1 MKKQV
6 LLSIDTAS
14 WTNAAAVYRHPY
26 PSTFPSGGVTE
37 VDFYGSLLQLGMLT
51 IPWRGAAYSLA
62 AYWAYVRYCDVIDPF
77 NAVLRLRPEWSDLD
91 SHQKTILSDDWGVG
105 FTTHWLASRLGFQA
119 WCDGRYFIDRLAGL
133 GIATVNRQPK
143 KRGPY
148 KCPDYIFVDDQGLFH
163 VVECKGNQQ
172 GTSVLGSQMS
182 DGLAQKLAIIFSDEQ
197 SQVGQRIVAGFFA
210 AESASSEASTLALAD
225 PEPRGLIVRVRD
237 DADPDLLRDTV
248 RRADL
253 ARQFQQLGANS
264 IALELLAMP
273 ESKEGQQADRRQR
286 FLRLLRELTVR
297 LERRSDSDLLAR
309 NVNFPMPERI
319 GSITVSHAIRES
331 FIRRLVAYDP
341 SKRTL
346 KEQFPESDLLRL
358 GWESVE
364 HEYSAS
370 LRRGRAFV
378 SELSLSSDLLT
389 YP

>member
-14 WTNAAAVYRHPY
+14 WTNVAPTYKHPY

-77 NAVLRLRPEWSDLD
+77 NPILRLMPEWSEID

-105 FTTHWLASRLGFQA
+105 FTTHWLASRLKFQA

-133 GIATVNRQPK
+133 GIATVNRPPK

-148 KCPDYIFVDDQGLFH
+148 KCPDYIFEDDQGLFH

-172 GTSVLGSQMS
+172 GSSVLTSQMS
-182 DGLAQKLAIIFSDEQ
+182 DGLAQKLTIIFSDEQ
-197 SQVGQRIVAGFFA
+197 SQVGQRIVAGFFV
-210 AESASSEASTLALAD
+210 AESTSNEASTLALAD
-225 PEPRGLIVRVRD
+225 PEPDGLIVRVRH
-237 DADPDLLRDTV
+237 DADPDLLRDAV

-253 ARQFQQLGANS
+253 AGQFQQLGANS

-273 ESKEGQQADRRQR
+273 ENNERQQADRRST
-286 FLRLLRELTVR
+286 FGRLLSELAAQ
-297 LERRSDSDLLAR
+297 LERQSDNDLLTR
-309 NVNFPMPERI
+309 TVSFPMPESLR
-319 GSITVSHAIRES
+319 SVTVSHAVRES
-331 FIRRLVAYDP
+331 FIRRLVAFDP

-346 KEQFPESDLLRL
+346 KEQFPESESLRL

-364 HEYSAS
+364 HEHSAS
-370 LRRGRAFV
+370 LYRGKAFV
-378 SELSLSSDLLT
+378 SEFSLSH
-389 YP
+389 

>member
-1 MKKQV
+1 VKKQV

-14 WTNAAAVYRHPY
+14 WTNAAAAYRHPY
-26 PSTFPSGGVTE
+26 PSIFPSGGVTE

-62 AYWAYVRYCDVIDPF
+62 AYWAYVRYWDVINPS
-77 NAVLRLRPEWSDLD
+77 NPVLRLMPEWSEID

-105 FTTHWLASRLGFQA
+105 FTTLWLASRLKFEA

-133 GIATVNRQPK
+133 GIATVNREPK

-148 KCPDYIFVDDQGLFH
+148 KCPDYIFEDDQGLFH

-172 GTSVLGSQMS
+172 GSSVLKSQMS
-182 DGLAQKLAIIFSDEQ
+182 DGLAQKLTIIFSDEQ
-197 SQVGQRIVAGFFA
+197 SQVGQRIVAGFFV
-210 AESASSEASTLALAD
+210 AESASNEASTLALAD

-264 IALELLAMP
+264 VALELLAMP
-273 ESKEGQQADRRQR
+273 ESKEGQQAERRDR
-286 FLRLLRELTVR
+286 FARLLGELAVR
-297 LERRSDSDLLAR
+297 LEPRSDNDLLTR
-309 NVNFPMPERI
+309 KVSFPMPEKI
-319 GSITVSHAIRES
+319 GSVTVSHAVREE
-331 FIRRLVAYDP
+331 FIRRLAGYDP

-346 KEQFPESDLLRL
+346 KEQFPESESLRL

-364 HEYSAS
+364 HEHSGS
-370 LRRGRAFV
+370 LHRGKVFL
-378 SELSLSSDLLT
+378 SEILLN
-389 YP
+389 Y

>member
-14 WTNAAAVYRHPY
+14 WTNAAPPYKHSY

-77 NAVLRLRPEWSDLD
+77 NPVLRLMSEWSEID

-105 FTTHWLASRLGFQA
+105 FTTHWLASRLKFQA

-133 GIATVNRQPK
+133 GIAAVNREPK

-148 KCPDYIFVDDQGLFH
+148 KCPDYIFEDDQGLFH

-172 GTSVLGSQMS
+172 GSSVLKSQMS
-182 DGLAQKLAIIFSDEQ
+182 DGLAQKQTIIFSDEQ
-197 SQVGQRIVAGFFA
+197 RQVGQRIVAGFFV

-225 PEPRGLIVRVRD
+225 PEPRGLIVRLRD
-237 DADPDLLRDTV
+237 DADPDLVRDAI

-253 ARQFQQLGANS
+253 ARQFQQLGAHS
-264 IALELLAMP
+264 IALELLAIP
-273 ESKEGQQADRRQR
+273 ENKEGQQAERRSR
-286 FLRLLRELTVR
+286 FARLLGELAVR
-297 LERRSDSDLLAR
+297 LEPRSDNDLLTR
-309 NVNFPMPERI
+309 KVSFPMPERT
-319 GSITVSHAIRES
+319 GSVTVSHAVREE
-331 FIRRLVAYDP
+331 FIRRLAGYDP

-346 KEQFPESDLLRL
+346 KEQFPESDSLRL

-364 HEYSAS
+364 HEHSG
-370 LRRGRAFV
+370 LLHRGKAFV
-378 SELSLSSDLLT
+378 SELLLN
-389 YP
+389 Y